1 MKKLILTALLI
12 IMFTTLAYSQN
23 LTQTVRGT
31 VIDTDSK
38 LPLIG
43 VTVVIIGTDPVIG
56 TISDL
61 TGNFKFKNIPI
72 GRIAL
77 QFSYIGYEA
86 RTIPD
91 IVVNSGKEEV
101 LDITMQESVV
111 KMDEVVVKAHKKG
124 EANNDMAMISSR
136 SISPEETKRYAG
148 GYDDPSHI
156 LKNFAGVSQTASGNN
171 DIIVRGNSP
180 KYLQWRL
187 EGTEITNPN
196 HQMDQN
202 ATIGG
207 FSCLNNKLLEVSDFY
222 TAAYSPEYGDVL
234 SGVYDVKLR
243 PGNNEKSEMMAGV
256 GIMGTDFTLEGP
268 FKKGYAGSYIINY
281 RFSNIGLIQ
290 ALKLADIPGIK
301 TTFQDATFKLVLP
314 TKKMGAF
321 SFFGLGGLDN
331 LNVLDVQQ
339 NIWQTPGNNQ
349 MMPDLIQ
356 DFDQGNYLSNI
367 GLNHTLNINSKSYLK
382 TTLSYSAIGMND
394 DVFESSVIDADISGI
409 KLNYSSRIKTSTYR
423 GAVTYRNKINAKN
436 KIQIGTVYSL
446 ISENNNQSQL
456 ETDRINRFT
465 LIDYNGNITTLQ
477 NFVSW
482 KYNFNDDIT
491 LVAGFHNTNLL
502 LNHKSTIEPRIA
514 VNWKLDN
521 TSSVHAGYGKHSTM
535 ENIHNYFARVK
546 QLDGTITEPNKNL
559 DLLKADHFVLGY
571 DKSISENV
579 RAKIELY
586 YQHLYNLPVE
596 NNDTSYYATINEG
609 ADYRYVPLVNKGIG
623 KNYGIEA
630 TIERF
635 FNNHYYFLIN
645 ASLFDSKYKA
655 LDGIWR
661 NTKFNSNY
669 LANILFGKEFDKI
682 GKKQNKT
689 LSLNAK
695 VFFSGGQRYIPLL
708 RDANGD
714 LAVDPVNNRFW
725 DYSKAYDK
733 TMGNFFRLNFSASY
747 KINKPKATHEIFLD
761 LNNLTN
767 NQGKLTEY
775 YDAGKPGNIGYISQM
790 SFLPNIMY
798 RVYF

>member
-1 MKKLILTALLI
+1 MKKLSLTALMLV
-12 IMFTTLAYSQN
+12 MCTSLAFSQN

-31 VIDTDSK
+31 VIDSDSK

-43 VTVVIIGTDPVIG
+43 VTAVIIGTDPLIG
-56 TISDL
+56 TITDL

-77 QFSYIGYEA
+77 QFSYMGYETK
-86 RTIPD
+86 TIPD

-101 LDITMQESVV
+101 LDIAMQESVV

-124 EANNDMAMISSR
+124 EAVNNMVINSAR
-136 SISPEETKRYAG
+136 SISPEETKRFAG

-207 FSCLNNKLLEVSDFY
+207 FSCLNNKLLAVSDFY
-222 TAAYSPEYGDVL
+222 TAAFSPEYGDVL

-243 PGNNEKSEMMAGV
+243 PGNNEKTETMAGV
-256 GIMGTDFTLEGP
+256 GIMGTDFTIEGP
-268 FKKGYAGSYIINY
+268 FKKGYAGSYLLNY

-290 ALKLADIPGIK
+290 ALKIADIPGIK
-301 TTFQDATFKLVLP
+301 TTFQDASFKIMLP
-314 TKKMGAF
+314 TKKTGSF
-321 SFFGLGGLDN
+321 SIFGLGGLDN
-331 LNVLDVQQ
+331 LNVIDVEQ

-356 DFDQGNYLSNI
+356 DFNQGNYLSNI
-367 GLNHTLNINSKSYLK
+367 GMNHTLNINTKSYIK
-382 TTLSYSAIGMND
+382 TTLSYSAIGMSN
-394 DVFESSVIDADISGI
+394 DVFESTIMDTELSGR
-409 KLNYSSRIKTSTYR
+409 KLNYSSSIKTSTYR
-423 GAVTYRNKINAKN
+423 GAVTYRSKINAKN

-446 ISENNNQSQL
+446 ISEFNNQSQL
-456 ETDRINRFT
+456 EPDRMNRFT

-482 KYNFNDDIT
+482 KYSFNDDIT
-491 LVAGFHNTNLL
+491 LVSGFHNMNLMM
-502 LNHKSTIEPRIA
+502 NHKSTIEPRIA

-521 TSSVHAGYGKHSTM
+521 TSSVHAGYGKHSTT
-535 ENIHNYFARVK
+535 ENIHNYFTRVK
-546 QLDGTITEPNKNL
+546 QSDGSIVEPNKNL
-559 DLLKADHFVLGY
+559 DLLKSDHFVMGY
-571 DKSISENV
+571 DKSITENV

-586 YQHLYNLPVE
+586 YQYLYNLPVE

-609 ADYRYVPLVNKGIG
+609 ADYRYVPLVNEGIG

-645 ASLFDSKYKA
+645 ASLFDSKYKT
-655 LDGIWR
+655 LEGVWR

-682 GKKQNKT
+682 SKKQNKT

-708 RDANGD
+708 RDGNGN
-714 LAVDPVNNRFW
+714 LAVEPENNLFW
-725 DYSKAYDK
+725 DYNKAFEN
-733 TMGNFFRLNFSASY
+733 TLGNFFRINFSVSY
-747 KINKPKATHEIFLD
+747 KINRPNATHEIFLD

-767 NQGKLTEY
+767 NQGRLFEY
-775 YDAGKPGNIGYISQM
+775 YDVSQPDNIGYIKQM